1 MDAIIVEP
9 YETDYDLTNIIVP
22 QPSKEG
28 TWQFK
33 RLKFDPQPTYWQI
46 MRREYEAISR
56 IQDELVIESGTVRLP
71 FSYLEDSTSAKSL
84 EKIDE
89 RDKEYFNSQ
98 ADAFLML
105 CHTTTFE
112 DGYRNALTDR
122 FDDYYELNP
131 TVSLIWLYSFYNKNQ
146 KDDSVREGILRILSF
161 IDDTEIQNIM
171 LTMVKASLNDINP
184 SIQEV
189 AMMVIENWRTEEC
202 LSALVTT
209 EFANPW
215 MRDYSKKIIA
225 ELKEELEDA
234 D

>member
-1 MDAIIVEP
+1 MDSILVEP
-9 YETDYDLTNIIVP
+9 LEMDYGLTNIIIP
-22 QPSKEG
+22 QPSEEG

-33 RLKFDPQPTYWQI
+33 RFKADPLPSYWQI
-46 MRREYEAISR
+46 MRRGYEAMSGIP
-56 IQDELVIESGTVRLP
+56 DELVLESGTVRMSLG
-71 FSYLEDSTSAKSL
+71 YLEDSTSAKSL
-84 EKIDE
+84 EKKDE
-89 RDKEYFNSQ
+89 RDKEYFDSQ
-98 ADAFLML
+98 ADAFKML
-105 CHTTTFE
+105 CHITTFE
-112 DGYRNALTDR
+112 DGYRNALTER
-122 FDDYYELNP
+122 FDEYYELNP

-146 KDDSVREGILRILSF
+146 KDDSVREGVLRILSF
-161 IDDTEIQNIM
+161 IDDTEVQNIM

-209 EFANPW
+209 QFANPW
-215 MRDYSKKIIA
+215 MKDYSKKIIA

>member
-1 MDAIIVEP
+1 MDAILVEP
-9 YETDYDLTNIIVP
+9 YEIDDLTNIILP
-22 QPSKEG
+22 QHSEEE

-33 RLKFDPQPTYWQI
+33 RLKFEPQHSYWQI
-46 MRREYEAISR
+46 MRREYEAKNR
-56 IQDELVIESGTVRLP
+56 IHDELAQESETIRLS
-71 FSYLEDSTSAKSL
+71 FGYLEDSTSARSL
-84 EKIDE
+84 ERKDE
-89 RDKEYFNSQ
+89 RDKDYFNSQ
-98 ADAFLML
+98 ADAFKML

-112 DGYRNALTDR
+112 DGYRNSLTDR
-122 FDDYYELNP
+122 FDEYYELNP

-146 KDDSVREGILRILSF
+146 KDDSVKEGILRILSF
-161 IDDTEIQNIM
+161 IDDTEIQDIM

-202 LSALVTT
+202 LNSLLTT

-215 MRDYSKKIIA
+215 MKDYSKKIIA
-225 ELKEELEDA
+225 ELKAELDDA

>member
-1 MDAIIVEP
+1 MDAILVEP
-9 YETDYDLTNIIVP
+9 YENNYDLTNIILP
-22 QPSKEG
+22 QPSEEE

-33 RLKFDPQPTYWQI
+33 RLKFEPHSTYWQI
-46 MRREYEAISR
+46 IRREYEAKSR
-56 IQDELVIESGTVRLP
+56 IQDELVQESGTVRLS
-71 FSYLEDSTSAKSL
+71 FGYLEDSTSAKSL
-84 EKIDE
+84 ERKDE
-89 RDKEYFNSQ
+89 RDNDYFYSQ
-98 ADAFLML
+98 ADAFKML

-122 FDDYYELNP
+122 FDEYYELNP

-161 IDDTEIQNIM
+161 IDDTEIQDIM

-202 LSALVTT
+202 LNSLETT

-215 MRDYSKKIIA
+215 MKDYSQKIIA
-225 ELKEELEDA
+225 ELKAELEDA

>member
-1 MDAIIVEP
+1 MDAILVEP
-9 YETDYDLTNIIVP
+9 YEIDDLTNIILP
-22 QPSKEG
+22 QPSEEE

-33 RLKFDPQPTYWQI
+33 RLKFEPQPTYWQI
-46 MRREYEAISR
+46 MRREYEAKNR
-56 IQDELVIESGTVRLP
+56 IHDELVQESETVRLS
-71 FSYLEDSTSAKSL
+71 FGYLEDSTSAKSL
-84 EKIDE
+84 ERKNE
-89 RDKEYFNSQ
+89 RDKDYFNSQ
-98 ADAFLML
+98 ADAFKML

-112 DGYRNALTDR
+112 DGYRNSLTDR
-122 FDDYYELNP
+122 FDEYYELNP

-146 KDDSVREGILRILSF
+146 KDDSVKEGILRILSF
-161 IDDTEIQNIM
+161 IDDTEIQDIM

-202 LSALVTT
+202 LNSLLTT

-215 MRDYSKKIIA
+215 MKDYSKKIIA
-225 ELKEELEDA
+225 ELKAELDDA

>member
-1 MDAIIVEP
+1 MDAILVEP
-9 YETDYDLTNIIVP
+9 LEIDYGLTNIIIP
-22 QPSKEG
+22 QPSEEE

-33 RLKFDPQPTYWQI
+33 RLKAEPLPSYWQI
-46 MRREYEAISR
+46 MRRGYEAMSR
-56 IQDELVIESGTVRLP
+56 IQDELVLESGTSR
-71 FSYLEDSTSAKSL
+71 FSFGYLEDSTSAKSL
-84 EKIDE
+84 EKKDE

-122 FDDYYELNP
+122 FDEYYELNP

-209 EFANPW
+209 QFANPW
-215 MRDYSKKIIA
+215 MKDYSKKIIA
-225 ELKEELEDA
+225 ELKEEFEDA